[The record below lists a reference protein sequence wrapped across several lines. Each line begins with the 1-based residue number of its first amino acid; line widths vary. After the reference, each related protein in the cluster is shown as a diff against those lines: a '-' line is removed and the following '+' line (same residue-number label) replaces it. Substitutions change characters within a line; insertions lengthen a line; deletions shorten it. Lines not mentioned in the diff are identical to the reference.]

1 MQSISEHTCEEVLP
15 ANVVDVRFE
24 MRERLQCEALRMPSV
39 LPTQVWDCV
48 YAELRQ
54 DYGEA
59 LNATPERQEANTV
72 KNTRGATGQGMLRV
86 IDTTEARFLSDEDQR
101 TIVQFNVGLL
111 SKSGK
116 LRRMIGFGHL
126 DLILLLRQPSIS
138 LFVDETYALNMVM
151 IASDRLL
158 APASVTCAFDLALI
172 NAALN
177 HFPKVHIA
185 GCLFHW
191 EQDLRRRML
200 DFGITKDRIS
210 DAMTPSKL
218 DILTVIPESE
228 ISDKAP
234 I

>member
-54 DYGEA
+54 DHGEA
-59 LNATPERQEANTV
+59 LNAIPERQGANTV

-101 TIVQFNVGLL
+101 TIVQFNAGLL

-158 APASVTCAFDLALI
+158 APASVTCAFELALI

-185 GCLFHW
+185 GCLFHRK
-191 EQDLRRRML
+191 QDLRRRML
-200 DFGITKDRIS
+200 DFGITKGRIS

>member
-138 LFVDETYALNMVM
+138 LFVDETCKVVPKPFARCLIFMV
-151 IASDRLL
+151 
-158 APASVTCAFDLALI
+158 
-172 NAALN
+172 
-177 HFPKVHIA
+177 
-185 GCLFHW
+185 
-191 EQDLRRRML
+191 L
-200 DFGITKDRIS
+200 D
-210 DAMTPSKL
+210 A
-218 DILTVIPESE
+218 TVEV
-228 ISDKAP
+228 
-234 I
+234 